1 MYNII
6 PWIFIDCSEIIF
18 LPNSFTKL
26 DSLTQ
31 IFDVQ
36 TARLR
41 QVSSHSSW
49 WITTSETCLQM
60 LIWFLFQDN
69 ICICQKRLWM
79 CLWFCRSCIMKL
91 SRGFFLLLFC
101 KLYFK
106 ICFNYENMGW
116 IFGSFMMSE
125 TTPNEKSWA
134 LMLIMWKLR
143 MDHDCLTFIFHIIN
157 SLKGMCKLIL
167 EKGTA
172 KRGNNLIFVLYP

>member
-36 TARLR
+36 TTRLR

-91 SRGFFLLLFC
+91 SRGFFCYYFASYISKYASILRIWIGFLEALWWVRLLPIQWKKLGLNAHHVKTENGSWLSYFHFSYNKLF
-101 KLYFK
+101 
-106 ICFNYENMGW
+106 E
-116 IFGSFMMSE
+116 
-125 TTPNEKSWA
+125 
-134 LMLIMWKLR
+134 
-143 MDHDCLTFIFHIIN
+143 
-157 SLKGMCKLIL
+157 
-167 EKGTA
+167 
-172 KRGNNLIFVLYP
+172 GNV